1 VIKVA
6 FWNPKKPVDNDVWVL
21 EFLLSSSL
29 DIEQFMFKL
38 NMKSNACATMVKLID
53 VNP

>member
-1 VIKVA
+1 MIKVA
-6 FWNPKKPVDNDVWVL
+6 FWDPKKLVDNDVWVL
-21 EFLLSSSL
+21 DFLLLSSF

-38 NMKSNACATMVKLID
+38 NMKSNAYATMVKLIN